1 MDGAIVLC
9 IDNEHTVLD
18 GMSGLL
24 SKWGVRPFIATNME
38 TALEQ
43 LQELEDNDDGVPSIL
58 VVDYHLDNGVTGV
71 QVIRALR
78 ERAKGH
84 IPAIVVTADHTEAVR
99 QEVRESGDALL
110 RKPIK
115 PAALR
120 AQMSRLLS
128 RSRVSWS

>member
-1 MDGAIVLC
+1 
-9 IDNEHTVLD
+9 
-18 GMSGLL
+18 
-24 SKWGVRPFIATNME
+24 ME
-38 TALEQ
+38 TAIEQ

-84 IPAIVVTADHTEAVR
+84 IPAIIVTADYSEPVR

-110 RKPIK
+110 RKPVK

-128 RSRVSWS
+128 GSRVSSS